1 MLLGDVEGPANLA
14 QAVVR
19 GQAPH
24 GGFGGPISNGIPT
37 SSLDAEATLDGVPL
51 RGASTSTT
59 EGQCMPI
66 HSELALLRAYIKVLQ
81 DLSYRCEAVTDRI
94 EQEQQQA
101 PIAADERQAQD
112 VPF

>member
-1 MLLGDVEGPANLA
+1 
-14 QAVVR
+14 
-19 GQAPH
+19 
-24 GGFGGPISNGIPT
+24 
-37 SSLDAEATLDGVPL
+37 
-51 RGASTSTT
+51 
-59 EGQCMPI
+59 MPI